1 MSDCEIE
8 RKCKNCGKKISIL
21 YPNQWVYKTEKHKG
35 LSWDWYCSW
44 HCMREAE
51 KKRKPK
57 KMNVIA

>member
-1 MSDCEIE
+1 MPDYEIE
-8 RKCKNCGKKISIL
+8 RKCKNCGKKIYIL
-21 YPNQWVYKTEKHKG
+21 YPNQWVYKTDKHKG

-57 KMNVIA
+57 KMKVIA